1 MAAEGALSALPESPL
16 RLNGLPPLIAPTCR
30 VLILGSFPGVASLA
44 AQQYYGHPR
53 NQFWPIMLAILP
65 SSALVTC
72 MIGYQKRSEW
82 LLENG
87 IGLWDVYAACERQG
101 SLDADIRHALVND
114 FSGLRQR
121 YPQLQAIAHNGLESY
136 KHHRRI
142 EESGQALGVSLYKLP
157 SSSPA
162 NASWTFERKLN
173 AWRDA
178 LQPHLGF

>member
-1 MAAEGALSALPESPL
+1 M
-16 RLNGLPPLIAPTCR
+16 
-30 VLILGSFPGVASLA
+30 
-44 AQQYYGHPR
+44 
-53 NQFWPIMLAILP
+53 
-65 SSALVTC
+65 SS
-72 MIGYQKRSEW
+72 YQKRSEW

-101 SLDADIRHALVND
+101 SLDADIRNAQVND
-114 FSGLRQR
+114 FSGLWQR

-162 NASWTFERKLN
+162 NASWAFERKLN

-178 LQPHLGF
+178 LQTHLGF